1 MLGQSN
7 NTSNKMTNRLKYL
20 FSLAFVVPLI
30 ILLILLGAWNTT
42 FGLGLGGTTSTWSNL
57 GSFLGGLFGPI
68 LSYFSILAVLLTLY
82 HQQKDSKLILKN
94 NAINTH
100 SVILNMFI
108 DYCDR
113 EELKINP
120 YKLFNFMFSNSL
132 AEYIHEKK
140 ASDEV
145 FLLELSPNSLNEFIN
160 MMKLDAENLQV
171 ALKEKGNLKA
181 TTAVLQLPKLLGL
194 TNLEVVTTTEQLK
207 KYLELAK
214 SSFETALEFPSFYIN
229 ENKKKDFVDSAQK
242 YIDFF
247 IKRSVD
253 KSEFNETLNSLNDTH
268 NS

>member
-1 MLGQSN
+1 MLHQSN

-20 FSLAFVVPLI
+20 FLLAFVVPLI
-30 ILLILLGAWNTT
+30 ILLILLGAWNNT

-120 YKLFNFMFSNSL
+120 YKLFNFMF
-132 AEYIHEKK
+132 
-140 ASDEV
+140 
-145 FLLELSPNSLNEFIN
+145 
-160 MMKLDAENLQV
+160 
-171 ALKEKGNLKA
+171 
-181 TTAVLQLPKLLGL
+181 
-194 TNLEVVTTTEQLK
+194 
-207 KYLELAK
+207 
-214 SSFETALEFPSFYIN
+214 
-229 ENKKKDFVDSAQK
+229 
-242 YIDFF
+242 
-247 IKRSVD
+247 
-253 KSEFNETLNSLNDTH
+253 
-268 NS
+268 

>member
-1 MLGQSN
+1 MLHQSN

-20 FSLAFVVPLI
+20 FLLAFVVPLI
-30 ILLILLGAWNTT
+30 ILLILLGAWNNT

-145 FLLELSPNSLNEFIN
+145 FLLELSPNSLNEFMN
-160 MMKLDAENLQV
+160 VMKLDAKNLQV
-171 ALKEKGNLKA
+171 ALKEKDNLA
-181 TTAVLQLPKLLGL
+181 TTDDLLLPKLLGL
-194 TNLEVVTTTEQLK
+194 KNLEVITTTEQLK

-214 SSFETALEFPSFYIN
+214 SSFESALEFPSFYIN
-229 ENKKKDFVDSAQK
+229 ENKKKDFVDSAQEC
-242 YIDFF
+242 IDFF
-247 IKRSVD
+247 IKKSVD
-253 KSEFNETLNSLNDTH
+253 ESEFYETISNIH
-268 NS
+268 NR